1 MANRFRAKL
10 RNALWKAQ
18 HFTRAALGLFL
29 TLYAF
34 FQLYL
39 VLTFFLTWQSILL
52 PLYKG
57 IPAAVV
63 GLYLLRGAPLV
74 VSFCY
79 PDEANKRTTKL
90 SDQE

>member
-1 MANRFRAKL
+1 MKPSDAFGVVIR
-10 RNALWKAQ
+10 
-18 HFTRAALGLFL
+18 ALGLFL
-29 TLYAF
+29 TLYALL
-34 FQLYL
+34 QLYL
-39 VLTFFLTWQSILL
+39 VLTVFLTGVKILL

-79 PDEANKRTTKL
+79 PDEANKRTSKP